1 MTDTYKEKCNVEL
14 TSQGLL
20 NKQQQI
26 LEFLGTEKDK
36 PRPKDYRFWFNQR
49 QAITISNWSSLLRE
63 YQSSEIIDIWMK
75 KDTPRINLHT
85 AEGRRT
91 TIRQPTFSTTD
102 VDIPDHPGHVP
113 IVSPFF
119 EWDILDEFG
128 ESDRMS
134 IPDRV
139 ESFLKAIYNR
149 IAAEAQIRVERIT
162 ETQIEEYLQK
172 IDKNSPALALVQ
184 DFRLIFRLYIPV
196 ERCSTSKSV
205 EMYWGAI
212 HEIVQVRFPSFNT
225 SFPFVSSLVEVCRL
239 SMKTSH

>member
-1 MTDTYKEKCNVEL
+1 ML

-49 QAITISNWSSLLRE
+49 RAITISNWASLLRE
-63 YQSSEIIDIWMK
+63 CQSSEVIDIWMK

-102 VDIPDHPGHVP
+102 VDVPDDPGHVP
-113 IVSPFF
+113 VVSPFF

-128 ESDRMS
+128 EKDQMS
-134 IPDRV
+134 TADRV
-139 ESFLKAIYNR
+139 ESFLKAIYSR

-162 ETQIEEYLQK
+162 EIQIEEYLRR
-172 IDKNSPALALVQ
+172 INKNSPALALVQ

-196 ERCSTSKSV
+196 EQCSALKSV

-212 HEIVQVRFPSFNT
+212 YEIVQVRFPSFKA
-225 SFPFVSSLVEVCRL
+225 SFCFVWNLGKL
-239 SMKTSH
+239 SRPSRKTRH

>member
-1 MTDTYKEKCNVEL
+1 M
-14 TSQGLL
+14 L

-49 QAITISNWSSLLRE
+49 QAITISNWASLLRE
-63 YQSSEIIDIWMK
+63 CQSSEIIDIWMK

-91 TIRQPTFSTTD
+91 TIRQPTFSMTD
-102 VDIPDHPGHVP
+102 VDVPDHPGHVP
-113 IVSPFF
+113 VVSPFF
-119 EWDILDEFG
+119 AWDILDEFG

-139 ESFLKAIYNR
+139 ESFLKAIYSR
-149 IAAEAQIRVERIT
+149 IAAEAQIRVERIS
-162 ETQIEEYLQK
+162 EIQVKEYLQK

-184 DFRLIFRLYIPV
+184 DFRLLFRLYIPV
-196 ERCSTSKSV
+196 DQCSASKSI
-205 EMYWGAI
+205 EMYWGAVQ
-212 HEIVQVRFPSFNT
+212 EIVQVRSLFFNVSFY
-225 SFPFVSSLVEVCRL
+225 FV
-239 SMKTSH
+239 

>member
-1 MTDTYKEKCNVEL
+1 M
-14 TSQGLL
+14 L

-49 QAITISNWSSLLRE
+49 QTITISNWASLLRE
-63 YQSSEIIDIWMK
+63 CQSSEIIDIWMK

-102 VDIPDHPGHVP
+102 VDVPDHPGHVP
-113 IVSPFF
+113 VVSPFF
-119 EWDILDEFG
+119 AWDILDEFG
-128 ESDRMS
+128 ESDQMS

-139 ESFLKAIYNR
+139 ESFLKAIYSR
-149 IAAEAQIRVERIT
+149 IAAEAQIRVEGIT
-162 ETQIEEYLQK
+162 ETQVEEYLQK
-172 IDKNSPALALVQ
+172 INTNSPALALVQ

-196 ERCSTSKSV
+196 EQCSASKSI

-212 HEIVQVRFPSFNT
+212 HEIVQVRFPFFKASFC
-225 SFPFVSSLVEVCRL
+225 FVQNSGKL
-239 SMKTSH
+239 SRPSIRTRH